1 MNEFL
6 LLKQIEDGWIIE
18 QLVQIVEAFLVDE
31 FVDSLYIIEV

>member
-1 MNEFL
+1 MDECL